1 MESVS
6 ESWLSSLSSGVE
18 CSRLVSAGLEE
29 FCECVDRVGSVERGV
44 WSMRREGGGGEA
56 QVIHILCVR
65 VNCEGTMCEDPFRMN
80 FEP

>member
-29 FCECVDRVGSVERGV
+29 FCEYVDGVGSVEWEEGGKEG
-44 WSMRREGGGGEA
+44 EGGGGGEEA
-56 QVIHILCVR
+56 QVIHILR
-65 VNCEGTMCEDPFRMN
+65 V
-80 FEP
+80 